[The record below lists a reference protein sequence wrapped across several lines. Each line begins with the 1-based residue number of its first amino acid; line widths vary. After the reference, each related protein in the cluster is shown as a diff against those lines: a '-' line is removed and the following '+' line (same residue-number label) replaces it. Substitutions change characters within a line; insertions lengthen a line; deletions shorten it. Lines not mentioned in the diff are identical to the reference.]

1 MTEIANQSPRKAG
14 SRFTA
19 TPVTSIVGFQL
30 RRAQLSVFQRFQ
42 QHFADHDVRPA
53 EYSVLALIAN
63 NPGCKQIDIARVLGI
78 KRANFAA
85 LMNRL
90 DARGWTER
98 HAAEGDKRS
107 QALFLTE
114 AGEKLMVELDALQAE
129 FERICVEQLG
139 GEAERDTLVMLL
151 RRLSE
156 L

>member
-1 MTEIANQSPRKAG
+1 MTDVANRPARKPKGGFA
-14 SRFTA
+14 A
-19 TPVTSIVGFQL
+19 TPVTSILGFQL

-42 QHFADHDVRPA
+42 QHFKEHDIRPA
-53 EYSVLALIAN
+53 EYSVLTLIAH

-107 QALFLTE
+107 QALFLTA
-114 AGEKLMVELDALQAE
+114 AGEKLIAELDTLQAE
-129 FERICVEQLG
+129 FEQVCVDRLG
-139 GEAERDTLVMLL
+139 GDAERDKLVALL
-151 RRLSE
+151 RKLAD